1 MELMNLCLQLHE
13 LLNEQV
19 PDDDDEKADHDFDLI
34 KHDSKC
40 DYSDSEKGIQID
52 VDKIIGSTQGEV
64 WRTFKNEVWMVK
76 VY

>member
-1 MELMNLCLQLHE
+1 MILMEKHKNLIAKYQAMEMELMNLCLLLHE

-40 DYSDSEKGIQID
+40 DYSEI
-52 VDKIIGSTQGEV
+52 
-64 WRTFKNEVWMVK
+64 R
-76 VY
+76 